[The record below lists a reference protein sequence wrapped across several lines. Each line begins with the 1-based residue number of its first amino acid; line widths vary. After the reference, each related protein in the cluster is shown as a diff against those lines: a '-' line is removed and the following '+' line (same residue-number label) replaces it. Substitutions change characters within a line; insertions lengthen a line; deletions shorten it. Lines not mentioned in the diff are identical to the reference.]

1 MVLQVNQLKAKGMRQ
16 AVSFSVPAEQLVLL
30 YGVSGTGKSVLMR
43 ALADL
48 IVHEGE
54 VLLDGVEQR
63 GLCPENWRRQVMY
76 FSAET
81 AWWRETVEEH
91 FETLPSAETLHKLG
105 LDNDYLKRSVN
116 SLSSG
121 EKQRLALLRG
131 LLYEPRVLLLD
142 EITANLDFDSA
153 LDVEKMVLDYSRQH
167 QAGVLWVSHD
177 QAQQKR
183 LADSEWLWDIEDLYA
198 GRPAENSGGVAE

>member
-1 MVLQVNQLKAKGMRQ
+1 MLQVNQLKAKGMRQ
-16 AVSFSVPAEQLVLL
+16 AVSFTVSAEQLVLL
-30 YGVSGTGKSVLMR
+30 YGVSGSGKSVLMR

-54 VLLDGVEQR
+54 VFLDGAEQR
-63 GLCPENWRRQVMY
+63 SICPENWRRQVMY

-81 AWWRETVEEH
+81 AWWRETVKEH
-91 FETLPSAETLHKLG
+91 FETLPSSETLRKLG

-131 LLYEPRVLLLD
+131 LVYEPRVLLLD
-142 EITANLDFDSA
+142 EITANLDFDTT
-153 LDVEKMVLDYSRQH
+153 LRVEKMVLEYCRRH

-177 QAQQKR
+177 QAQQTR
-183 LADSEWLWDIEDLYA
+183 LADAEWLWDIEDLYA
-198 GRPAENSGGVAE
+198 GRPGESSQGVTE